1 MPDVHIPVLL
11 EAVIEG
17 LDCRAQ
23 AGVYVDCTLGDG
35 GHSRAILAA
44 NPANEVIGIDQD
56 QQALERAGKR
66 LADFGRRLTLVEG
79 NFRDLGAILAAQGK
93 KQVRGVLADLGFS
106 SFQLE
111 DKTRGFSFQSDAPLD
126 MRMSQVGKVSA
137 ADLLNEL
144 SARELGEIF
153 RRYGEERYARR
164 IAAAIVKKRDQS
176 PLKGTQQL
184 VSIIQEAVPAVYRYR
199 SKIHFATRTFQAL
212 RIAVTEELPA
222 LESLLPAA
230 VEVLSPGG
238 RLAVIS
244 FHSLEDRMV
253 KAFFRQMSAACTC
266 PPRIPQCVCN
276 TQPKLRIITSRPIVP
291 TEAQK
296 TANPRAR
303 SAKLRLAEK
312 IVGFRSSTQP
322 TGWGG

>member
-17 LDCRAQ
+17 LRCREQ
-23 AGVYVDCTLGDG
+23 TGVYVDCTLGDG
-35 GHSRAILAA
+35 GHSRVILAA
-44 NPANEVIGIDQD
+44 HPANEVIGIDQD
-56 QQALERAGKR
+56 QQVLERAGKR
-66 LADFGRRLTLVEG
+66 LKNFGRRLTLVEG
-79 NFRDLGAILAAQGK
+79 NFRDLGSILAAQGK
-93 KQVRGVLADLGFS
+93 GQVKGVLADLGFS

-111 DKTRGFSFQSDAPLD
+111 DENRGFSFQSDAPLD
-126 MRMSQVGKVSA
+126 MRMSRAGKVTA

-164 IAAAIVKKRDQS
+164 IAAAIGKKRAQS

-212 RIAVTEELPA
+212 RIAVNEELPA

-238 RLAVIS
+238 RLAIIS

-253 KAFFRQMSAACTC
+253 KAFFKKMSAACHC

-276 TQPKLRIITSRPIVP
+276 AQPTLRIITSKPIVAD
-291 TEAQK
+291 EGQIIL
-296 TANPRAR
+296 NPRAR
-303 SAKLRLAEK
+303 SAKLRLAE
-312 IVGFRSSTQP
+312 RL
-322 TGWGG
+322 GG